1 MSVEKKQGAQSSGSD
16 VWSTTRWKPCTSTQ
30 VARRARKV
38 FCYNYINR
46 KITAR
51 VSVAGAVGRSC
62 ACAEF
67 AHALSDER
75 GAAVRLSRA
84 ILDLDH
90 RLRHGLSA
98 LAISWETSERVS
110 HFKRGDVIYIK
121 LKVTCD
127 YRGWVII
134 YENLDDF
141 LPTIL
146 RWAMKMSSF
155 PSEAVGRLR
164 KCTT

>member
-1 MSVEKKQGAQSSGSD
+1 MSVEKKQGAH
-16 VWSTTRWKPCTSTQ
+16 
-30 VARRARKV
+30 RAVMFDQLLDESHALVLKWHGVLGACKV

-98 LAISWETSERVS
+98 LAIS
-110 HFKRGDVIYIK
+110 
-121 LKVTCD
+121 
-127 YRGWVII
+127 
-134 YENLDDF
+134 
-141 LPTIL
+141 
-146 RWAMKMSSF
+146 
-155 PSEAVGRLR
+155 
-164 KCTT
+164 